1 MILQS
6 NFNLKAVK
14 VTRFFIINNQETL
27 NKVPISVETAAHVVT
42 RVWYRT
48 FFDKEPPDN
57 SVDG

>member
-1 MILQS
+1 MASLAEQS
-6 NFNLKAVK
+6 AYTWFS
-14 VTRFFIINNQETL
+14 QEEL
-27 NKVPISVETAAHVVT
+27 NTEPISVETAAQVVT